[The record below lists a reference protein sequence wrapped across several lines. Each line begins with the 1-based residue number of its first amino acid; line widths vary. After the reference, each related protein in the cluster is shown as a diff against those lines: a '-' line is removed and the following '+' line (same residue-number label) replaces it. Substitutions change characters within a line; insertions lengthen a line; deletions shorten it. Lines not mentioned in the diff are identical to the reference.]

1 MNNII
6 FSKLTRRQIIDLYN
20 NKEYKKTIELVRSV
34 FANRR
39 IFKEYLD
46 KYGQTNI
53 LSNLDKLYEILY
65 MWTVR
70 DEFKAFLN
78 GNIEILT
85 INYFDA
91 LKCDYITAFFDNEQ
105 IRLLKEEC
113 KKYYYKRV
121 NELLVNN
128 YESGNFD
135 YVVDSLKHDYKS
147 HANFE
152 KKIGIK
158 CSGDYEKKQLSSLRE
173 ISHIYGNMDLSKS
186 RNNITNYY
194 YGFLNNLLSIYGNQD
209 IEYVLRY
216 LYRQNKIGVSLTE
229 LFNNKEL
236 LSLFNEND
244 YNTLIKIY
252 NEHIKNGLKVV
263 TKGGYGLY
271 GANEYVNAL
280 HIVMT
285 ILEIPGTLEE
295 KFDKI
300 KNDYNYTVKDLKI
313 AMLSNLPKKV
323 LNKSSFSKFN
333 QIYNCYKKYV
343 EDIEKRC
350 LKERKEKQISNIVDL
365 IESLLADNVNIDNY
379 FNQSTILKKE
389 FKKILKFMEE
399 NCPELYLRYVNDKTE
414 RVKIASNAVVEKLKN
429 NKKFDEVD
437 YYMTTRVSYR
447 DIREYLIN
455 VDLNDYILFSE
466 YINSNINQMVLG
478 KNKLDYYCN
487 NKQVI
492 TISNADGTLEVF
504 EPTKEEK
511 IAIISFLNSI
521 GAPLTAKNIDCAL
534 KKYYKGELNK
544 TNKGQE
550 KKLRYNS

>member
-20 NKEYKKTIELVRSV
+20 NKEYKKTIELVRSI

-186 RNNITNYY
+186 RDNITNYY

-252 NEHIKNGLKVV
+252 NEHIKNGLKLV

-521 GAPLTAKNIDCAL
+521 GAPLTEKNIDCAL